1 MSEYK
6 DGRLLL
12 SSSTAET
19 FFQKLNQP
27 SQEVIAYRNSFL
39 NDINENVTFIQ
50 SDANQVIANIVDFD
64 DSFLD
69 MADDQTTTWSF
80 SANIPLNS
88 FYSVERIFSFI
99 DSPHTMNISF
109 PPSSDKKTYFFTSS
123 EPYHQSC
130 A

>member
-69 MADDQTTTWSF
+69 MADDQTTTWIF
-80 SANIPLNS
+80 SANLPLNS
-88 FYSVERIFSFI
+88 FCSEEIMFSFI
-99 DSPHTMNISF
+99 DSSNTVNISP
-109 PPSSDKKTYFFTSS
+109 PPSDAKGYFFTSS